1 VVSLICLL
9 IFALRGGFTL
19 GSIFNEATTHSSV
32 AKMASQC
39 GREF

>member
-9 IFALRGGFTL
+9 IFALPGAFTL
-19 GSIFNEATTHSSV
+19 SSIFNEATTHSSV

-39 GREF
+39 DRKD

>member
-19 GSIFNEATTHSSV
+19 GSIFNEAMTPCSV
-32 AKMASQC
+32 ANMASQC
-39 GREF
+39 DRKD